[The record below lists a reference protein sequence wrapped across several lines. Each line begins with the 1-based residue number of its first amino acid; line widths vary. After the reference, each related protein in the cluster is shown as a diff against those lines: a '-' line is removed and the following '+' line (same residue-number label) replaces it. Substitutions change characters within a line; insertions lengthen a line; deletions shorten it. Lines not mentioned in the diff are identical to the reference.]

1 VQIAAALKAKAA
13 PEDTVFVFARA
24 VDGPRVPLAILRKQV
39 KDLPI
44 TFTLDDSMAMNPA
57 MRLSTVT
64 QVIVGARVSKSGN
77 AIAQPGD
84 LQGLS
89 KPTAVGATGLRIEI
103 AEEVK

>member
-1 VQIAAALKAKAA
+1 
-13 PEDTVFVFARA
+13 
-24 VDGPRVPLAILRKQV
+24 
-39 KDLPI
+39 
-44 TFTLDDSMAMNPA
+44 MAMNPA

-84 LQGLS
+84 LQGFS